1 MTAEPS
7 THASLLERL
16 RGDPADQRAWGEFV
30 DRYAPTLR
38 GWCRRWG
45 LQEADAQDVTQT
57 VLVILAQ
64 RMKTFAYDPGGRFR
78 AWLQTVARH
87 AWSAFVDGRRRA
99 PQAGAAG
106 DALETVEAR
115 EELVRRLEE
124 DFDRE
129 LLEAAMGRVR
139 QRVEPHTWEAFR
151 LTAVEQ
157 LPGPDVA
164 ARLGMKV
171 ATVYVA
177 RSKVQ
182 KLIRAELERLET
194 AAP

>member
-7 THASLLERL
+7 THVSLLERL
-16 RGDPADQRAWGEFV
+16 RRDPADQRAWSEFV
-30 DRYAPTLR
+30 DRYAPALL

-64 RMKTFAYDPGGRFR
+64 RMKTFAYDPTGRFR

-87 AWSAFVDGRRRA
+87 AWSAFVEGRRRA
-99 PQAGAAG
+99 PRPGAG
-106 DALETVEAR
+106 DALESVEAR

-151 LTAVEQ
+151 LTAVEG

-164 ARLGMKV
+164 ARLAMKV

-182 KLIRAELERLET
+182 KLIRAELERLEA